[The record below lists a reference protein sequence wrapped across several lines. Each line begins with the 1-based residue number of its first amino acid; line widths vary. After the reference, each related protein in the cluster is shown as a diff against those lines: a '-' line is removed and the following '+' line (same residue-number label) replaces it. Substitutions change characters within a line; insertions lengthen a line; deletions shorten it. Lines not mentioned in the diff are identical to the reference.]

1 MGTSRER
8 AGALGGRRGKTPQ
21 NRAARAGI
29 TRAVA
34 QLGAMEGALVDRAIE
49 IAKTNGYAP
58 YTTTIRAAWTEAI
71 RSLTEALGRF
81 LSEAQPGPGGPH
93 ADVDY
98 RSDPRF
104 ARMRG
109 IARMHRTVGITLE
122 LYVGLFKHFRRIY
135 LDALAELDL
144 PAGMR
149 EHALPLALDFFD
161 CAELSITADW
171 TAGDD
176 DQRLRDLQARARS
189 QSLIKDRYVAIF
201 ESLRHPAFVFD
212 KDHRLI
218 HANKAAIDLFIGEG
232 EAGDSLY
239 RHGHAALTARLERNL
254 RDVIDLDLET
264 ASAVWIETVTGRH
277 CYDMRRLPLHDAV
290 GNTSLGHLLQLYDV
304 TAHRHATEHAQRA
317 ERQMSRFLATMSHEI
332 RTPLH
337 SVLGAAELFST
348 SDGAVRERYL
358 DVVQSA
364 GQSLLL
370 TLNNVLDY
378 SKMEHGRPTPRP
390 SDTDMRPAL
399 EAVCA
404 MATVGLGTQRPDVT
418 LDLAPDLPER
428 VRIDWAMT
436 RQVITNLLSN
446 AIRYDDGTGVRLAVT
461 RGTGDPATCRL
472 RFAVCDHGPGLPAEA
487 AQALSRPFDKIH
499 ARHTTTGGA
508 GLGLAIS
515 RYLVGAMAGQIGY
528 RNTETGAQL
537 WFEVPVEFV
546 ADTGRSAVS
555 ERRDGP
561 IAGRCLLVDD
571 DPVGA
576 LVTEHQ
582 LAQIGLAVDR
592 AATLQEARSAL
603 ARNAYDAVVID
614 YFLPDGTGPDLL
626 ATLGATR
633 RRRSPRAVALTA
645 NAEVLKTSEEL
656 CAGFDSVLVKPAD
669 RAALARALQGCD
681 RGTAA
686 VDAPDA
692 ARLPDGLVGLSDATV
707 ATMLELFRQQWSMFR
722 VQLGAV
728 RQGLPADGLAEVAHR
743 LAGTTAQLG
752 LSECEAALRELDRR
766 CRSGPDD
773 TAELL
778 ELLDRPL
785 EALPSWRRLCP
796 VPVAG

>member
-1 MGTSRER
+1 MGASRER
-8 AGALGGRRGKTPQ
+8 EGELGVRQGM

-34 QLGAMEGALVDRAIE
+34 HLEALEGSLVDRAIE

-58 YTTTIRAAWTEAI
+58 YTTTIRAAWTEAV
-71 RSLTEALGRF
+71 RSVTEALGRF
-81 LSEAQPGPGGPH
+81 LFEAQPGPGGPL

-98 RSDPRF
+98 RSDPLF

-135 LDALAELDL
+135 LDALVGLDL
-144 PAGMR
+144 PPGVR
-149 EHALPLALDFFD
+149 EHTVGLALDFFD

-176 DQRLRDLQARARS
+176 DHRLRELQARARS
-189 QSLIKDRYVAIF
+189 QSLVKDRYVAIF
-201 ESLRHPAFVFD
+201 ESLRNPAFVFD

-239 RHGHAALTARLERNL
+239 RHGHAALTARLERSL
-254 RDVIDLDLET
+254 RDAIDMDMET
-264 ASAVWIETVTGRH
+264 ASAVWVETMSGRH
-277 CYDMRRLPLHDAV
+277 CYDVRRLPLHDAV

-304 TAHRHATEHAQRA
+304 TAHRHATEHAQCA

-337 SVLGAAELFST
+337 SVLGAAELLRT
-348 SDGAVRERYL
+348 SDGAVCERYL

-378 SKMEHGRPTPRP
+378 SKLEHGQCTPRP

-404 MATVGLGTQRPDVT
+404 MATVGLGTQRPSVSLDV
-418 LDLAPDLPER
+418 APGLPER
-428 VRIDWAMT
+428 MRIDWAMT

-446 AIRYDDGTGVRLAVT
+446 AIRYDDGTGVRLSVT
-461 RGTGDPATCRL
+461 RGAGDPATCCI
-472 RFAVCDHGPGLPAEA
+472 RFTVCDHGPGLPAEA
-487 AQALSRPFDKIH
+487 VQALSRPFDQIH

-528 RNTETGAQL
+528 CNTETGAHV
-537 WFEVPVEFV
+537 WFEVPVKFV
-546 ADTGRSAVS
+546 ADNGRSAVL

-561 IAGRCLLVDD
+561 IAGRGLLVDD

-582 LAQIGLAVDR
+582 LARIGLTVDR
-592 AATLQEARSAL
+592 AATLQEARATL
-603 ARNAYDAVVID
+603 ARNAYDAVVVD

-626 ATLGATR
+626 PSLCVTR
-633 RRRSPRAVALTA
+633 RRPSARVIALTA

-656 CAGFDSVLVKPAD
+656 CSDFDCVLAVARQFIESVRRHPDLRGV
-669 RAALARALQGCD
+669 ALA
-681 RGTAA
+681 
-686 VDAPDA
+686 
-692 ARLPDGLVGLSDATV
+692 
-707 ATMLELFRQQWSMFR
+707 
-722 VQLGAV
+722 
-728 RQGLPADGLAEVAHR
+728 
-743 LAGTTAQLG
+743 
-752 LSECEAALRELDRR
+752 
-766 CRSGPDD
+766 
-773 TAELL
+773 
-778 ELLDRPL
+778 
-785 EALPSWRRLCP
+785 
-796 VPVAG
+796 